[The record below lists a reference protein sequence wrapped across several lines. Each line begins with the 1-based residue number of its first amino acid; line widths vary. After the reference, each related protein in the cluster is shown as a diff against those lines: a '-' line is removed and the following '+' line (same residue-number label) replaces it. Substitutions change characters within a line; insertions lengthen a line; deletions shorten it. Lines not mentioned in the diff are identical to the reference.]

1 MSESTARVVGN
12 RGADEGDE
20 EAEVDERANAS
31 GCDYDVDGGRDGGR
45 GGGGGG
51 PTGAVDWRKI
61 WCVVGIGRIGQVQ
74 VIQSPIAN

>member
-31 GCDYDVDGGRDGGR
+31 GCDVESAGALLSVDCRRRPCPRAPRCGMSGRAPLR
-45 GGGGGG
+45 
-51 PTGAVDWRKI
+51 RF
-61 WCVVGIGRIGQVQ
+61 
-74 VIQSPIAN
+74 